1 MTTYLTIEFYNELRP
16 LIKKYIEDNNLKKEE
31 NPFTN
36 IDINNFE
43 QVKRKEII
51 LNDDE
56 VSFLNAVLISEVN
69 RINQQYDTLRKRIE
83 KIDNRK
89 KAMTKMTDDVLHL
102 KLNDIWDDSLR

>member
-1 MTTYLTIEFYNELRP
+1 MTTYLTIDFYNELRP
-16 LIKKYIEDNNLKKEE
+16 LIKKYIEDNNLRKEE

-36 IDINNFE
+36 IDINSFE

-89 KAMTKMTDDVLHL
+89 KTMTKMADDVLHL
-102 KLNDIWDDSLR
+102 RLNDIWDDSLR